1 MENQFNIGKYIV
13 TIYELE
19 YGIEIYCTSVDDSYK
34 VSKNNDALV
43 YKATLSIE
51 FFKHFDTKNIS
62 IMQSDKDSLTI
73 TDGHSYINLDKIK
86 YEDHKLIHFSIIT
99 MNKEIKVLHN
109 TISNIRDI
117 PFAYY
122 KHNIL
127 DYSIPKNTWFKFDQL
142 FTINYIQKKINID
155 ISSLELHYLTNKHK
169 DPNILKINLI
179 NNESTFEPITFKF
192 IKISYMNNN
201 DIYVIPN
208 VVENKYYCYSS
219 DFFLITS
226 KF

>member
-1 MENQFNIGKYIV
+1 
-13 TIYELE
+13 
-19 YGIEIYCTSVDDSYK
+19 
-34 VSKNNDALV
+34 
-43 YKATLSIE
+43 
-51 FFKHFDTKNIS
+51 
-62 IMQSDKDSLTI
+62 
-73 TDGHSYINLDKIK
+73 
-86 YEDHKLIHFSIIT
+86 